1 MPTSLHN
8 MHVPLSTDIHTRL
21 KAEAKR
27 SGQPATVLVR
37 EAIETWL
44 VAREK
49 AALHQAITRY
59 AEAAAG
65 TSDDLDPDMEN
76 ATIEQLLDTERDEA

>member
-1 MPTSLHN
+1 

-59 AEAAAG
+59 AEATAG
-65 TSDDLDPDMEN
+65 TSADLDLDMEN
-76 ATIEQLLDTERDEA
+76 AAVEQILDTERDEA

>member
-1 MPTSLHN
+1 MSTSSHN

-21 KAEAKR
+21 KAEVKR

-44 VAREK
+44 VEREK
-49 AALHQAITRY
+49 AALHHAIAHY
-59 AEAAAG
+59 AEAVAG
-65 TSDDLDPDMEN
+65 TSADLDPDMEK
-76 ATIEQLLDTERDEA
+76 AAVEHLLDTERGEA

>member
-1 MPTSLHN
+1 MPTSFHN

-44 VAREK
+44 AEREK

-59 AEAAAG
+59 AEAVAG
-65 TSDDLDPDMEN
+65 TPADLDPDMEN
-76 ATIEQLLDTERDEA
+76 AAVEQLLDTERDET

>member
-1 MPTSLHN
+1 
-8 MHVPLSTDIHTRL
+8 MHLPLSTDIHTRL

-44 VAREK
+44 MEREK
-49 AALHQAITRY
+49 AVLHHAIAHYAQAV
-59 AEAAAG
+59 AG
-65 TSDDLDPDMEN
+65 TSEDLDADVEK
-76 ATIEQLLDTERDEA
+76 AAAEHLCDAGGFVRVA

>member
-1 MPTSLHN
+1 M
-8 MHVPLSTDIHTRL
+8 
-21 KAEAKR
+21 
-27 SGQPATVLVR
+27 R

-44 VAREK
+44 VEREK

-65 TSDDLDPDMEN
+65 TSADLDPDMEN
-76 ATIEQLLDTERDEA
+76 AAAEQLLTAHPDRIL